1 MLSLTLLK
9 TQIKD
14 GSGNPFYIF
23 SGFLPADKLLGISSV
38 PAFTDD
44 TTHATIGHNVNSNPV
59 EEWQRPEIGQKIE
72 AIRDRFSEAG
82 EIMPNPVLLA
92 AVEPLEPTIIHT
104 AADGTQACEVIIDT
118 DRRKLLVLDGQ
129 HRIKG
134 IAASTQPGNPIP
146 FVLLADVGA
155 QAYNR
160 SMFAKIFAEVTT
172 QSSNLNPLHDA
183 WLKYA
188 FALDEYEPEG
198 TPPKPTPSHL
208 AMEAASI
215 LVSWNPSAPATNPF
229 YDRIGFNPKRE
240 LEPPAGKGFIYN
252 ADELSK
258 LIRDG
263 YFGNQRRTTDLSP
276 QKIAEAVASALVSLR
291 KVFTTPMEKSV
302 FFGGGDFGHQP
313 MQNAFVLAVL
323 SRLATA
329 GIPGSWDT
337 ILTNLKFNTANW
349 NFKTWVKALDG
360 NFGNH
365 SRELA
370 TRCLTQAFDAGTL
383 DAGIVDIPTH
393 LKGDNAAITVTFT
406 RIGAGGRALAHTAE
420 DHTFPVSRIGVHSFT
435 QPGDYKLLLKATTTN
450 IHSLDAWDSASPRDE
465 FTRAKL
471 MTRGMVLVKPPSD
484 SREII
489 MRVEYYGG
497 VEEQLRLTLNW

>member
-1 MLSLTLLK
+1 MLTLLLLK
-9 TQIKD
+9 TQIRD
-14 GSGNPFYIF
+14 GSGNPFNIF

-38 PAFTDD
+38 PAFSDG
-44 TTHATIGHNVNSNPV
+44 TTHSTIGHNVNSNPV
-59 EEWQRPEIGQKIE
+59 EEWQRPEISQKIA
-72 AIRDRFSEAG
+72 AIRERFSEAG

-92 AVEPLEPTIIHT
+92 AVEPLAPTIIHT
-104 AADGTQACEVIIDT
+104 AADGTQTCEVMIDT

-172 QSSNLNPLHDA
+172 QSSKLHPLHDA

-188 FALDEYEPEG
+188 FSLDEYEPEG
-198 TPPKPTPSHL
+198 TPPMPTSSHL
-208 AMEAASI
+208 AMETASI
-215 LVSWNPSAPATNPF
+215 LVSWNPPAPATNPF
-229 YDRIGFNPKRE
+229 HDRIGFNPERE
-240 LEPPAGKGFIYN
+240 LKPPAGKGFIYS

-263 YFGNQRRTTDLSP
+263 YFANQRRTTDLSP
-276 QKIAEAVASALVSLR
+276 QTIAEALAASLVSLA
-291 KVFTTPMEKSV
+291 KVCTTPIEKSV
-302 FFGGGDFGHQP
+302 FFGSGDFGHQP

-329 GIPGSWDT
+329 GVPGSWDT

-349 NFKTWVKALDG
+349 NFKTWVKGLDG
-360 NFGNH
+360 NYGNH

-370 TRCLTQAFDAGTL
+370 TRCLTEAFDAGAL
-383 DAGIVDIPTH
+383 GAGIVDIPTH

-406 RIGAGGRALAHTAE
+406 RIGSGGRALANTAE
-420 DHTFPVSRIGVHSFT
+420 DHVFSVSRIGVHSFAH
-435 QPGDYKLLLKATTTN
+435 PGDYKLLLKATTTN
-450 IHSLDAWDSASPRDE
+450 IHSLDAWDSASPREE

-471 MTRGMVLVKPPSD
+471 ATRGMVLEKPPSD

>member
-1 MLSLTLLK
+1 VLSLLLLK
-9 TQIKD
+9 TLIRD
-14 GSGNPFYIF
+14 GSGNPFNIF
-23 SGFLPADKLLGISSV
+23 SGFLPADKLLAISTV

-44 TTHATIGHNVNSNPV
+44 TPHAAIGRNVNSNPV
-59 EEWQRPEIGQKIE
+59 EEWQRPEIGIKIE
-72 AIRDRFSEAG
+72 AIRRRFSEAG

-92 AVEPLEPTIIHT
+92 AVEPIEPSIIYT
-104 AADGTQACEVIIDT
+104 AADGTQTCEVLIDT
-118 DRRKLLVLDGQ
+118 ASRKLLVLDGQ

-155 QAYNR
+155 PAYNR

-188 FALDEYEPEG
+188 FSLDEYEPAG
-198 TPPKPTPSHL
+198 RPPKPTPSHL
-208 AMEAASI
+208 AMETASI
-215 LVSWNPSAPATNPF
+215 LVSWNPAAPATNPF
-229 YDRIGFNPKRE
+229 YDKIGFNPQRE
-240 LEPPAGKGFIYN
+240 LKPPTGQGFVYN
-252 ADELSK
+252 ADELSQ
-258 LIRDG
+258 LVRYG
-263 YFGNQRRTTDLSP
+263 YFGNQRRTTHLSP
-276 QKIAEAVASALVSLR
+276 QQVAEALAESLVALA
-291 KVFTTPMEKSV
+291 KVCTTPIEKSV
-302 FFGGGDFGHQP
+302 FFGSSDFGHQP

-329 GIPGSWDT
+329 GVPGSWET
-337 ILTNLKFNTANW
+337 ILTNLRFNTANW

-370 TRCLTQAFDAGTL
+370 TRCLTEAFDAGTL
-383 DAGIVDIPTH
+383 GEGIKDIPTH
-393 LKGDNAAITVTFT
+393 LQGDNAAVTVTFMKM
-406 RIGAGGRALAHTAE
+406 GAGGRALANTAE
-420 DHTFPVSRIGVHSFT
+420 DETFPVSRIGVHSFAHA
-435 QPGDYKLLLKATTTN
+435 GDYKLSLKTTTTN
-450 IHSLDAWDSASPRDE
+450 IHSLVAWDSASPRDE

-471 MTRGMVLVKPPSD
+471 ASRGIVVTKPPSD

-497 VEEQLRLTLNW
+497 VEEQLKLTLNW